1 MIFDETKKADTFKI
15 KSKKPKKV
23 KLNKKREKKAKPPK
37 VYDRAVS
44 LLPFVDINS
53 DVIELKK
60 GVMDIYQIESRDIY
74 SLNEDEAKR
83 LIYEKTRFYRVFQS
97 DFKFVSMN
105 FPMNTGIQQQ
115 YLQRKIQTNQ
125 NPVYLPY
132 LYKKVEELKFLE
144 ENRLNQEYYLF
155 LFADSVAMLNDQ
167 KKTVKRMLQMA
178 LPLKEISEGKKEQI
192 LSKLNNQSSK
202 IIYYDS

>member
-1 MIFDETKKADTFKI
+1 MIFDETKKFDTFKT

-53 DVIELKK
+53 GYIELKK
-60 GVMDIYQIESRDIY
+60 GVMDIYQIGSRDIY

-97 DFKFVSMN
+97 DFKFVSMS
-105 FPMNTGIQQQ
+105 FPTNTGIQQQ

-125 NPVYLPY
+125 NPIYLPY
-132 LYKKVEELKFLE
+132 LYKKIEELKFLE

-178 LPLKEISEGKKEQI
+178 LPLKEISKGKKEQI

-202 IIYYDS
+202 IIYYES